1 MYFKRFKNIL
11 AWIIS
16 LSNPGIKY
24 ITYVRVFLKIW
35 STKGSQYFL
44 KLFYSRYLTLKIVLN
59 FLHSTDI

>member
-16 LSNPGIKY
+16 LSNPAIKY
-24 ITYVRVFLKIW
+24 ITYVFLKIW